1 MALNCGIAFGLQI
14 PYLVAITSIIWLLI
28 VMGALKYRKTGW
40 WLMVVGGA
48 GNLWQRWLT
57 GCVVDNL
64 RIPIIGGYNNWWD
77 WLVVAGGLL
86 IIVDTWKQNRK

>member
-1 MALNCGIAFGLQI
+1 M
-14 PYLVAITSIIWLLI
+14 VVITSIVWVFMLI
-28 VMGALKYRKTGW
+28 GALKYRKIGW

-48 GNLWQRWLT
+48 GNLWQRWQT

-64 RIPIIGGYNNWWD
+64 RIPIIGIYNNWWD

-86 IIVDTWKQNRK
+86 ILFDAWKQNQK